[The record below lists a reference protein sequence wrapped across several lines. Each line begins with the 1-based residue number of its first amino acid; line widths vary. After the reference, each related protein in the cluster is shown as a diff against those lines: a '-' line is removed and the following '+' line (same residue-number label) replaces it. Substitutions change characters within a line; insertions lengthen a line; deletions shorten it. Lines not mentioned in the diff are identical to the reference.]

1 MATISHKG
9 NFIVSLLNPKGN
21 TVTDHEQKAN
31 LLWTSFRE
39 RLGISEYTNMIY
51 DLSSLLTFH
60 DLTTLDDDFREDEI
74 DMVIK
79 NRPSNHA
86 PGPDV
91 FNGTFIKK
99 CWPIVKDDFI
109 RLFKDF
115 SSQNIDLRS
124 INSSVI
130 ALIPKKDNPERVD
143 DYGPSLS

>member
-31 LLWTSFRE
+31 LLWTSLRE

-79 NRPSNHA
+79 KT
-86 PGPDV
+86 GL
-91 FNGTFIKK
+91 
-99 CWPIVKDDFI
+99 PIMLLGLMSLMV
-109 RLFKDF
+109 L
-115 SSQNIDLRS
+115 SSRNVGQLSRMISL
-124 INSSVI
+124 
-130 ALIPKKDNPERVD
+130 
-143 DYGPSLS
+143 DYSRISPPRILT